1 MCNEFHTIENA
12 VAPVSF
18 IIPVDGNHNEF
29 AISIDGNV
37 EVITWDGT
45 SATAK
50 VVRRGVDI
58 EPGRRMNDAKADPQ
72 GRLFCGIMPVKTGE
86 DVFVHTADANLYR
99 YASGEDKIV
108 VADKLG
114 LPNGLT
120 WNARKSKF
128 YYVDSLA
135 FDIKEYDYDG
145 KTGDISEYI

>member
-1 MCNEFHTIENA
+1 MT
-12 VAPVSF
+12 PVSF
-18 IIPVDGNHNEF
+18 IIPVDGNRNEF

-37 EVITWDGT
+37 EVIKWDGT

-58 EPGRRMNDAKADPQ
+58 EPGRRMNDAKADPK
-72 GRLFCGIMPVKTGE
+72 GRLFCGIMPPKTGA

-99 YASGEDKIV
+99 YASGEDKTV
-108 VADKLG
+108 VADRLG

-120 WNARKSKF
+120 WNAQNSKF

-145 KTGDISEYI
+145 KTGDIS